1 MIYYG
6 SALDFDVIDLRAE
19 FGDIA
24 KKMGMSDPF
33 KRSLDRIKSKK
44 KILTVTKADGST
56 GELEYYEYSED
67 ENIPEPTDQERADFR
82 FEENKYVIKELI
94 KEGFVERAFWE
105 AQHNCY
111 PGDEKRIMDYLN
123 NLALCAPEQNCNMYC
138 PYYQKGCIKK

>member
-1 MIYYG
+1 MSYYI
-6 SALDFDVIDLRAE
+6 SALDANVLDLRVE
-19 FGDIA
+19 FEGIA
-24 KKMGMSDPF
+24 KKQGMQNPF
-33 KRSLDRIKSKK
+33 KVSLNRIKSEKK
-44 KILTVTKADGST
+44 TQQFKKNDGSI
-56 GELEYYEYSED
+56 GELTYYTYSED

-105 AQHNCY
+105 ARHNCY